1 MSQNIYSIQ
10 LLNDLHNHFPELLYN
25 SRRFQTVQ
33 DVLAYIQSVA
43 NMSPFER
50 GYSQYYDN
58 QPPQVVHRQ
67 NTTTVP
73 SHINTIPIP
82 RNTNPSSLVR
92 DTSEFGNI
100 AGTGRN
106 SIPLQ
111 EFRWF
116 IPEIARQTTT
126 TVPSHTIPSTPLRI
140 PMTDTSLT
148 DTIVTTL
155 LRSISGDIYGA
166 GRHHFPL
173 EEFLN
178 QRVSV
183 YPTNDEIENASTII
197 RATPSTQSD
206 ICTICQENFEVDQQ
220 LRRLTHCNH
229 SFHLDCINTWFT
241 GNVHCP
247 TCRHDIREV
256 EVNQQPSQNNPPPV
270 PENHR
275 RTNIHSTDE

>member
-1 MSQNIYSIQ
+1 MSQNIYPIQ

-58 QPPQVVHRQ
+58 QPPQVVYRQ
-67 NTTTVP
+67 NTTT
-73 SHINTIPIP
+73 IP
-82 RNTNPSSLVR
+82 RNTNPSSLVSG
-92 DTSEFGNI
+92 TSEFGNI
-100 AGTGRN
+100 AGTGQN
-106 SIPLQ
+106 SIPP
-111 EFRWF
+111 FRWI

-126 TVPSHTIPSTPLRI
+126 TVPSHTIPVRI
-140 PMTDTSLT
+140 PMTNTPMT
-148 DTIVTTL
+148 NTIVTTL
-155 LRSISGDIYGA
+155 LSNIFGDIDGA
-166 GRHHFPL
+166 GWRPL

-197 RATPSTQSD
+197 RATSSTQSD